1 LSAAAE
7 EPLILVA
14 DDDED
19 MLELARLQL
28 EEGGFRIAT
37 ADDGEEAL
45 RVARERL
52 PDLCVL
58 DVVMPGLRGH
68 EVLRELR
75 DDEATAGIPVMLLT
89 ATLEQRALWRLGP
102 KPDDAMHKQSIGSEL
117 EDRARALIEAR
128 EPAPA
133 AAG

>member
-1 LSAAAE
+1 MSDRE
-7 EPLILVA
+7 EPLVLVA

-19 MLELARLQL
+19 MLNLACLEL
-28 EEGGFRIAT
+28 EEAGFRITT
-37 ADDGEEAL
+37 AADGEQAL
-45 RVARERL
+45 KLAREHH

-58 DVVMPGLRGH
+58 DVIMPGLRGH

-75 DDEATAGIPVMLLT
+75 ADASTADIPVMLLT

-128 EPAPA
+128 QPAGA
-133 AAG
+133 VTG